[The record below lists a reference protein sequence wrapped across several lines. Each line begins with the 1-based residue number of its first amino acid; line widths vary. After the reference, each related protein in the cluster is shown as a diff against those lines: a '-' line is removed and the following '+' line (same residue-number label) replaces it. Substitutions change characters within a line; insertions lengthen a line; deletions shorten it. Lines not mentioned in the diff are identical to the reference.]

1 MSGPVLLWRAK
12 ETGAWRVL
20 LRAKRRPV
28 VARAATLAAR
38 IVARTRG
45 LVVRVDVDPEEV

>member
-1 MSGPVLLWRAK
+1 MSGPVLLGR
-12 ETGAWRVL
+12 TGERTAWRVL

-28 VARAATLAAR
+28 VARAATLAAK

-45 LVVRVDVDPEEV
+45 LEVRVEVDPEEV